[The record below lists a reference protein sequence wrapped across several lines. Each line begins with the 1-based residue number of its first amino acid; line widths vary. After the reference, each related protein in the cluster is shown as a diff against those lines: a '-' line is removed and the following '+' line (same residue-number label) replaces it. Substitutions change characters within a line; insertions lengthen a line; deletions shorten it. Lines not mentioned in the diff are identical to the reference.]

1 MGVLKRQMRRY
12 FPDQYLRISQWVKAN
27 FPDQYAKS
35 EGPGMEQTL
44 AVASTTQENG
54 RGGRRSSVLSTAS
67 ASGKSGAASVYSS
80 ESSELPPSVTPE
92 EVLMCINHMSG
103 RLLSEVQEVGME
115 IRSEL
120 HDVCERVAQ
129 MQMAVDELAWRT
141 ERIRSEQVE
150 ALQESRATSP
160 R

>member
-1 MGVLKRQMRRY
+1 MG
-12 FPDQYLRISQWVKAN
+12 
-27 FPDQYAKS
+27 
-35 EGPGMEQTL
+35 
-44 AVASTTQENG
+44 
-54 RGGRRSSVLSTAS
+54 SVAS
-67 ASGKSGAASVYSS
+67 ASASNMGSTERGSASVFSS

-150 ALQESRATSP
+150 ALQESRPSSP